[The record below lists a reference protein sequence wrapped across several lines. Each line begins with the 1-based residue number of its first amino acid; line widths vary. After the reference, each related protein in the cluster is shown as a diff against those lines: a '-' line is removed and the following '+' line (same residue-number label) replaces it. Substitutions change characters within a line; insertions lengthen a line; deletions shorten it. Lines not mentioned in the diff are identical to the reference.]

1 MFSTDVKE
9 AFAKYPGY
17 REWRRIFPQT
27 FGIIRENLLVNG
39 DADKALADAKK
50 KVKPTAEFGKF
61 LASLDAKT
69 PEQKSEILSALI
81 NENA

>member
-27 FGIIRENLLVNG
+27 FKGISENLFVKG
-39 DADKALADAKK
+39 DAEQAITYAKGIVRSK
-50 KVKPTAEFGKF
+50 SEFGKF
-61 LASLDAKT
+61 LASLDT
-69 PEQKSEILSALI
+69 NTSEQKSEILSALI